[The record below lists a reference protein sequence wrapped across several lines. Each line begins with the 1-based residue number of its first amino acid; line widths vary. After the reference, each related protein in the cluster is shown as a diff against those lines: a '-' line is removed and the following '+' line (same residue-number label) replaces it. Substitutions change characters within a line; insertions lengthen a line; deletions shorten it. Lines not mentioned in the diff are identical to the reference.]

1 MRGCKDLQQR
11 LLNTPIDHRRNSELA
26 KSSRRLRNFHATHRR
41 RSIRPQEQQL
51 ANPRGGTWAGEELSS
66 DPEFFVPLHVA
77 HLEVWC
83 PRLFPF
89 WDCLQGGGS
98 SSPTGTRTSGRM
110 RASWKSVS
118 CSLASALI
126 VTTTPGVKSEPGAAT
141 RSLFPSVSS
150 RRAVQMCCSCW
161 IATSLSS

>member
-83 PRLFPF
+83 PEVIPF
-89 WDCLQGGGS
+89 LGLPPGWRFLIADGYEDVWQD
-98 SSPTGTRTSGRM
+98 
-110 RASWKSVS
+110 AS
-118 CSLASALI
+118 LL
-126 VTTTPGVKSEPGAAT
+126 EE
-141 RSLFPSVSS
+141 R
-150 RRAVQMCCSCW
+150 
-161 IATSLSS
+161 